1 MDEGEKMRLVAIRE
15 VLQRREHKRYFIS
28 LVPTCPEYRVKK
40 LVHKKWREL
49 GMCAKCWKTKGD
61 KNA

>member
-1 MDEGEKMRLVAIRE
+1 MRLVAIRE